1 MRERKKEKERY
12 LNVISEIDR
21 EREKERDIHRE
32 RKT

>member
-12 LNVISEIDR
+12 LNVISEIVR